1 MKLISHYTKLST
13 LVNHILEDSKFQM
26 NILSNTKDPYE
37 YKKRNAMVMSKI
49 NLGDKLTNAL
59 FVGED
64 VIRSQTKIGCFVNE
78 EGDLS
83 KIQSL
88 TSITNSAMWAHYGDN
103 SEGVILLFDL
113 DEFLKSCKSIIK
125 NDWALANREVQYD
138 FEFVNHKNPAII
150 FLDNCNDFSDSGISK
165 YVFER
170 CCDYWFYKRKEWFY
184 ENEYRIM
191 LYSSQKGSVEID
203 IKNSLKAI
211 VFGEK
216 VSSVM
221 RNCLENY
228 CKTNKIKTISV
239 EFNVNENK
247 YKIIQLFNIS

>member
-1 MKLISHYTKLST
+1 MKLIAHYTKLST
-13 LVNHILEDSKFQM
+13 LVNHILEDSKFLM

-37 YKKRNAMVMSKI
+37 YKKRNAVVMSKMD
-49 NLGDKLTNAL
+49 LGKLLNNAP
-59 FVGED
+59 FIVSD
-64 VIRSQTKIGCFVNE
+64 VISSQIKIGCFVKE
-78 EGDLS
+78 EGNLI

-113 DEFLKSCKSIIK
+113 DELLKSCESIIK
-125 NDWALANREVQYD
+125 DNWALVHREVQYD
-138 FEFVNHKNPAII
+138 FEFTYRKNPASIL
-150 FLDNCNDFSDSGISK
+150 LDNCNDKSELGIIK
-165 YVFER
+165 YVFEK
-170 CCDYWFYKRKEWFY
+170 CSDYWFYKRKEWSY

-191 LYSSQKGSVEID
+191 LLSSQKGSVKIN

-221 RNCLENY
+221 RNCLGNY
-228 CKTNKIKTISV
+228 CETNKIETISV
-239 EFNVNENK
+239 EFDVNENK
-247 YKIIQLFNIS
+247 YKIIPLSNIS